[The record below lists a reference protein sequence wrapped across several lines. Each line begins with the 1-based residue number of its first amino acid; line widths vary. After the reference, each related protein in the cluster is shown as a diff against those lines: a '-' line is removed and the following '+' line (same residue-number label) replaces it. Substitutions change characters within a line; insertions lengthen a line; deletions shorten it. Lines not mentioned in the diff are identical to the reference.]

1 MSYIPLE
8 KLIDKTGN
16 SLYKLVVLAS
26 KRAFEI
32 AEGAPP
38 LVEKTISSKP
48 GSIALEEIAQGK
60 VGIKQQKTKK
70 TSK

>member
-16 SLYKLVVLAS
+16 SIYKLVVLAS
-26 KRAFEI
+26 ERAFEI
-32 AEGAPP
+32 AEGSPP
-38 LVEKTISSKP
+38 LVEKSNGSKP

-60 VGIKQQKTKK
+60 ITLKTTKTKK
-70 TSK
+70 A

>member
-1 MSYIPLE
+1 MPYIPLE
-8 KLIDKTGN
+8 KLIDKTDN

-38 LVEKTISSKP
+38 LVEKTSSSKP

-60 VGIKQQKTKK
+60 VRIKQAKTKK
-70 TSK
+70 T